1 MYDVSSMRNIS
12 RWNIGRLACRGL
24 RNYFVNHAVINQ
36 LRFNGVYYVTRQN
49 NTRNSAG
56 RANGNT
62 FARHRTQ
69 PKSRARTPSVQSAS
83 LIISYVITSAPV
95 FYTAHHL
102 GPVIR
107 AIRGESTKTLVR
119 AARLNAICV
128 NVTERDDDSV
138 EQNFSF
144 SSQVISQLCG

>member
-1 MYDVSSMRNIS
+1 MTFLAMRNIS

-24 RNYFVNHAVINQ
+24 RNYFANHAVINQ

-83 LIISYVITSAPV
+83 LIISYVITSALV
-95 FYTAHHL
+95 SYTAHHL

-107 AIRGESTKTLVR
+107 VESTKTLVR
-119 AARLNAICV
+119 AARLNAVCV
-128 NVTERDDDSV
+128 NVTECNDDSV

-144 SSQVISQLCG
+144 SS

>member
-1 MYDVSSMRNIS
+1 MTYLAMRNIS
-12 RWNIGRLACRGL
+12 RWNIGRLASRGL
-24 RNYFVNHAVINQ
+24 RNYFANCAVINQ

-83 LIISYVITSAPV
+83 LIISYVIITSAPV
-95 FYTAHHL
+95 SYTAHHL
-102 GPVIR
+102 GPSDVRVNKNAHTCSQIKCPRVSFVSTLPSAMTIR
-107 AIRGESTKTLVR
+107 SSK
-119 AARLNAICV
+119 
-128 NVTERDDDSV
+128 
-138 EQNFSF
+138 FSL
-144 SSQVISQLCG
+144 SLQAISQLCG